1 MCSATLRRW
10 STPEMVD
17 PQLDGPQLA
26 ALAAVVELGSFD
38 AAAERLHVTPSA
50 VSQRIKSLEQQV
62 GQVLVVREKPCRA
75 TTAGIP
81 LLRLAAQTALL
92 ESEALAE
99 MGGNASLK
107 RTRITIAVN
116 ADSMATWFSAVFDGL
131 GDVLLDVRIED
142 QDHSARLLREGVAMG
157 AVTTER
163 NPVPGCRVH
172 PLGEMRYLP
181 VASRPFVQRHLSD
194 GFTAAA
200 AAKAPSLAWNRDD
213 GLQDMLVRK
222 AFRRAI
228 TRPTHFVPTTEAS
241 PPQRAPGWD
250 GACSREAGSISACRW
265 IVRTGLRHTPRR
277 PSLLAMLETGQSD
290 HRANYRHGE
299 GGGKRSVPGPATPP
313 PTGLTDASMLLCQRG
328 LVSMSRPCWTRF
340 LKQVELND
348 SDGNA

>member
-1 MCSATLRRW
+1 
-10 STPEMVD
+10 MVD

-213 GLQDMLVRK
+213 GLQDMLV
-222 AFRRAI
+222 A
-228 TRPTHFVPTTEAS
+228 
-241 PPQRAPGWD
+241 
-250 GACSREAGSISACRW
+250 
-265 IVRTGLRHTPRR
+265 
-277 PSLLAMLETGQSD
+277 
-290 HRANYRHGE
+290 
-299 GGGKRSVPGPATPP
+299 
-313 PTGLTDASMLLCQRG
+313 
-328 LVSMSRPCWTRF
+328 
-340 LKQVELND
+340 
-348 SDGNA
+348 

>member
-1 MCSATLRRW
+1 
-10 STPEMVD
+10 
-17 PQLDGPQLA
+17 
-26 ALAAVVELGSFD
+26 
-38 AAAERLHVTPSA
+38 
-50 VSQRIKSLEQQV
+50 
-62 GQVLVVREKPCRA
+62 
-75 TTAGIP
+75 
-81 LLRLAAQTALL
+81 
-92 ESEALAE
+92 

-200 AAKAPSLAWNRDD
+200 AAKARHWRGIVTMGCRTCWCVRPFVAPSPD
-213 GLQDMLVRK
+213 
-222 AFRRAI
+222 RR
-228 TRPTHFVPTTEAS
+228 TLSRPQRAS

-250 GACSREAGSISACRW
+250 GACSPRSWQHLRLPMDRSYGSATYTS
-265 IVRTGLRHTPRR
+265 T
-277 PSLLAMLETGQSD
+277 SLSI
-290 HRANYRHGE
+290 
-299 GGGKRSVPGPATPP
+299 
-313 PTGLTDASMLLCQRG
+313 
-328 LVSMSRPCWTRF
+328 
-340 LKQVELND
+340 
-348 SDGNA
+348 GNAGNWTVRSSRELPTR

>member
-228 TRPTHFVPTTEAS
+228 PDRRTLSRPQRAS

-250 GACSREAGSISACRW
+250 GACSPRSWQHLRLPMDRSYGSATYTS
-265 IVRTGLRHTPRR
+265 T
-277 PSLLAMLETGQSD
+277 SLSI
-290 HRANYRHGE
+290 
-299 GGGKRSVPGPATPP
+299 
-313 PTGLTDASMLLCQRG
+313 
-328 LVSMSRPCWTRF
+328 
-340 LKQVELND
+340 
-348 SDGNA
+348 GNAGNWTVRSSRELPTR

>member
-228 TRPTHFVPTTEAS
+228 TRPTHFVPTTEGFTAAAR
-241 PPQRAPGWD
+241 RAGMGHVP
-250 GACSREAGSISACRW
+250 REAGSISACRW

>member
-142 QDHSARLLREGVAMG
+142 QDHSARLL
-157 AVTTER
+157 
-163 NPVPGCRVH
+163 PGGC
-172 PLGEMRYLP
+172 G
-181 VASRPFVQRHLSD
+181 D
-194 GFTAAA
+194 G
-200 AAKAPSLAWNRDD
+200 R
-213 GLQDMLVRK
+213 G
-222 AFRRAI
+222 
-228 TRPTHFVPTTEAS
+228 
-241 PPQRAPGWD
+241 
-250 GACSREAGSISACRW
+250 
-265 IVRTGLRHTPRR
+265 
-277 PSLLAMLETGQSD
+277 D
-290 HRANYRHGE
+290 HRAE
-299 GGGKRSVPGPATPP
+299 PGAGLPGAPA
-313 PTGLTDASMLLCQRG
+313 G
-328 LVSMSRPCWTRF
+328 
-340 LKQVELND
+340 
-348 SDGNA
+348 

>member
-1 MCSATLRRW
+1 
-10 STPEMVD
+10 
-17 PQLDGPQLA
+17 
-26 ALAAVVELGSFD
+26 
-38 AAAERLHVTPSA
+38 
-50 VSQRIKSLEQQV
+50 
-62 GQVLVVREKPCRA
+62 
-75 TTAGIP
+75 
-81 LLRLAAQTALL
+81 
-92 ESEALAE
+92 
-99 MGGNASLK
+99 
-107 RTRITIAVN
+107 
-116 ADSMATWFSAVFDGL
+116 MATWFSAVFDGL

-228 TRPTHFVPTTEAS
+228 TRPTHFVPTTEGFTAAA
-241 PPQRAPGWD
+241 RAGLGW
-250 GACSREAGSISACRW
+250 GMFPEAGSISACRW

-277 PSLLAMLETGQSD
+277 PLYWQCWKLDSPIIARITDTVRAAASGLYRGQQ
-290 HRANYRHGE
+290 RR
-299 GGGKRSVPGPATPP
+299 RPG
-313 PTGLTDASMLLCQRG
+313 
-328 LVSMSRPCWTRF
+328 
-340 LKQVELND
+340 
-348 SDGNA
+348 

>member
-1 MCSATLRRW
+1 MS
-10 STPEMVD
+10 
-17 PQLDGPQLA
+17 
-26 ALAAVVELGSFD
+26 
-38 AAAERLHVTPSA
+38 PSA

-228 TRPTHFVPTTEAS
+228 TRPTHFVPTTEGFTAAA
-241 PPQRAPGWD
+241 RAGLGWGMFPRSWQHLRLPMD
-250 GACSREAGSISACRW
+250 RSYGSATYTSTSLSIGNAGNWTVRSSRE
-265 IVRTGLRHTPRR
+265 L
-277 PSLLAMLETGQSD
+277 
-290 HRANYRHGE
+290 
-299 GGGKRSVPGPATPP
+299 
-313 PTGLTDASMLLCQRG
+313 PTR
-328 LVSMSRPCWTRF
+328 
-340 LKQVELND
+340 
-348 SDGNA
+348 

>member
-1 MCSATLRRW
+1 
-10 STPEMVD
+10 MVD

-228 TRPTHFVPTTEAS
+228 TRPTHFVPTTEGFTAAAR
-241 PPQRAPGWD
+241 RAGMGHVP
-250 GACSREAGSISACRW
+250 REAGSISACRW